1 MDWIW
6 AHPVTP
12 GYFEALGAT
21 FVEGRAFDD
30 AEAREGPTPIVVN
43 DVAARELAG
52 GDGLV
57 GRAVRFGPRELRVVG
72 IVEGIR
78 HWGADQPVEPE
89 FYVPYRREG
98 TWRSGLTFAVR
109 GAPAP
114 GGDALRRA
122 VEEAAPRAIV
132 SAVRPMTDVMSSAL
146 ARERFYTL
154 LLGAFAGTA
163 LLLAAAG
170 LSGTLLYDVRRRRHE
185 LGVRMALG
193 APAGRLVR
201 RIVGGGL
208 LTVAGGAALGLLA
221 YWPLARHLQEL
232 VPGVEPGHPVAL
244 AGFAAVIAG
253 SALLATW
260 IPARLAAGTDPA
272 AILR

>member
-1 MDWIW
+1 
-6 AHPVTP
+6 HPVTP

-21 FVEGRAFDD
+21 FAEGRAFDET
-30 AEAREGPTPIVVN
+30 EARVGPTPIVVN
-43 DVAARELAG
+43 DVAARELAPG
-52 GDGLV
+52 GGLV
-57 GRAVRFGPRELRVVG
+57 GRTVRFGRRELQVVG
-72 IVEGIR
+72 IVDGIR
-78 HWGADQPVEPE
+78 HWGADQPVEAE
-89 FYVPYRREG
+89 FYAPYRREG

-109 GAPAP
+109 GSPVP
-114 GGDALRRA
+114 GADALRRA

-132 SAVRPMTDVMSSAL
+132 SAVRPMTEIMSSAL
-146 ARERFYTL
+146 ARQRFYTL
-154 LLGAFAGTA
+154 VLGVFAGTA

-170 LSGTLLYDVRRRRHE
+170 LAGTLLYDVRRRRHE

-221 YWPLARHLQEL
+221 YWPLARHLEEL
-232 VPGVEPGHPVAL
+232 IPGVEPGDPLAL
-244 AGFAAVIAG
+244 AGFAAVLAG
-253 SALLATW
+253 SALLASW

-272 AILR
+272 AIMR